1 MGRLHLTLLS
11 LLFIAP
17 CIGQQLSADNATIAP
32 EAGTWSGEWRGQNG
46 LLGGAMQFEIDVKGG
61 QVTGRARATI
71 RGDCSN
77 QWEPL
82 VGLIKEER
90 VLASYNLG
98 GRCGKVDLVLWMAS
112 DGTMTGTWKSEFP
125 SNGTYNLR
133 KK

>member
-1 MGRLHLTLLS
+1 MTRLLLTLLS

-17 CIGQQLSADNATIAP
+17 GLGQQLSADNATIAP
-32 EAGTWSGEWRGQNG
+32 AAGTWSGEWLRQNG
-46 LLGGAMQFEIDVKGG
+46 FVGGSMEFEIDVKGE

-82 VGLIKEER
+82 VGLIKEGK

-98 GRCGKVDLVLWMAS
+98 W
-112 DGTMTGTWKSEFP
+112 
-125 SNGTYNLR
+125 
-133 KK
+133 